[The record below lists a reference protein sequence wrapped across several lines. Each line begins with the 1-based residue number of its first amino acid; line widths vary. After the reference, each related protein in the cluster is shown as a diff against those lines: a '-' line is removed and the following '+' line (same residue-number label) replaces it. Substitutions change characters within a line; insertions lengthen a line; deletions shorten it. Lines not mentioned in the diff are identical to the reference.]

1 MGIEENG
8 RHVKTQEEKEQHLGI
23 EGTLSVRG
31 FILLIILLFAN
42 ILITYEDSLQT
53 TIKDLL
59 KDKAIMISDAFCF
72 VKYIN
77 PLIQPEINNQR
88 SCE

>member
-31 FILLIILLFAN
+31 FILLIILLFVAAVFARFMGWN
-42 ILITYEDSLQT
+42 DEVYSGVKMPAFHLQSPAT
-53 TIKDLL
+53 PVD
-59 KDKAIMISDAFCF
+59 
-72 VKYIN
+72 
-77 PLIQPEINNQR
+77 
-88 SCE
+88 